1 MVRLM
6 RRIALLIVTFLVI
19 CLAPSVA
26 LADDITEYEREELAR
41 MLYGEDRS
49 EDFSTE
55 GIMLKAAV
63 IQVALNRLDAWGGE
77 LFAGDSALVRWSQFH
92 GYVRDNPVESW
103 ALNIVDVVCDGW
115 EAEQIGEAN
124 VWRVIPANYLYFA
137 SWRGE
142 NRFRNLYESGE
153 ATYWDFDNVANEVR
167 MGWSEYFSAP
177 EVDDECG

>member
-1 MVRLM
+1 MRRMVPM
-6 RRIALLIVTFLVI
+6 RRIIITFLVI

-49 EDFSTE
+49 DDFSTE
-55 GIMLKAAV
+55 GIMRKAAV

-77 LFAGDSALVRWSQFH
+77 LFAGDSALVRRSQFH

-103 ALNIVDVVCDGW
+103 TLNIVDVVCDGW

-137 SWRGE
+137 AWRGE
-142 NRFRNLYESGE
+142 NRFRDIYESSE
-153 ATYWDFDNVANEVR
+153 ATYWDFVNVSEEVWEAWAGYLD
-167 MGWSEYFSAP
+167 MP
-177 EVDDECG
+177 EVADAGG